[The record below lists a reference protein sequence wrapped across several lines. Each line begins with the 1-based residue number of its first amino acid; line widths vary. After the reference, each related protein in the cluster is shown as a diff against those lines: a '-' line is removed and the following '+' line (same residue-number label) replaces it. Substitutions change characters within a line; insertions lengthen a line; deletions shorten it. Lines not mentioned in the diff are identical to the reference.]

1 MTVSSESVVGAAG
14 IVSFIKIPDT
24 ILNIDISYL
33 IALSP
38 NQVPNLQVRLLL
50 VDSNEIF
57 CSPECPAEK
66 FGILKKFPSKI
77 LSTLRSVD

>member
-33 IALSP
+33 IAISP
-38 NQVPNLQVRLLL
+38 NQVPNLQVKLLL
-50 VDSNEIF
+50 VNSN
-57 CSPECPAEK
+57 
-66 FGILKKFPSKI
+66 
-77 LSTLRSVD
+77 